1 MPTIIMTKLKS
12 KAQVND
18 GQVRSKTLAFL
29 GKLAEDDTAA
39 GLHIE
44 PMQNAVDPRARTG
57 RVDKFWRAV
66 LYRLDHDNETSYV
79 YAGTFAHD
87 EAIRIA
93 KTQVLR
99 VNPINGVAEL
109 IEQTAPVSVDT
120 SAPQAVSSVV
130 PEVAEPAAPSPV
142 EEPVAEAPAD
152 EVEVAPKVDEEPL
165 QPPASG
171 KVEAAP
177 AQAVEPKTPPRPK
190 PRMPFLA
197 VKGYRLDELTATLG
211 FDPATARMLWSFTT
225 QKALLGYA
233 EELTNEWQINAV
245 ICLTDGL
252 PLVEILREIGAP
264 ETVTKKAAEQVV
276 SAADT
281 GVDNQPVSVQ
291 PAPDQLEVA
300 APSVQTADDAELIEA
315 LSAPG
320 SQSQFAFIEN
330 DDELRRILEGGDFG
344 AWRVFLHP
352 EQRRYVTMN
361 TSGPYRI
368 TGGAGTG
375 KTVVLLH
382 RARRLMRS
390 NPKARIVLT
399 TFTKALA
406 GRLEGDLKR
415 LDPDIRIAKKL
426 GDPGVLVRGIDQ
438 LTAAVRKR
446 YSNEFVGVGMQVLGR
461 QIKERGGVYGTDT
474 GLEDVLAEFGGSLTG
489 ALAKTDF
496 YVGEVMQVVL
506 PQHIVSKEQYFT
518 ARRPG
523 RAVSLDRERRAQVW
537 DVIERHRAEARVRSS
552 MTFAEVAACAA
563 EVLNEIAA
571 NGEGRL
577 ADHVLVDEAQD
588 FNPLH
593 WQFLRALVDEDVN
606 DLFIAEDAH
615 QRIYGLRFAL
625 KPYGIRIQGRSR
637 RLTLNYR
644 TTQENLDFALQVLA
658 GGEYNPDDVD
668 LGAHET
674 YRSARSGPRPRLEK
688 CNSIEGEFDAIAA
701 AIRGWIEQGVAPG
714 TIACLVRSKRV
725 ADRLRRA
732 LDERGVTAE
741 NVEPGIDDYKN
752 PVVLT
757 MHNAKGLEFSRVVLP
772 RMSAK
777 DFPPDWAFADVASDE
792 VEEARLRERSLL
804 YVAASRARDEL
815 MVTWTGNSS
824 EYLEEALT
832 EEASE
837 GREEGPAVSAAP
849 AAGRAWRPA
858 APAADP
864 TPVSDPAPVSAA
876 SSGAIAQ
883 ETESTKLSQRQAA
896 TPVTRPEPK
905 PIKTDSDSSRDRD
918 LAQQAAGTFTS
929 SAPAADAARSLPS
942 SHRQVPGPSP
952 VPLARPTERPR
963 QEGYGVAANILPV
976 TKPAVVPADSTPR
989 QPVFVY
995 DDDEAIGIVALLRS
1009 LLRRTEINKANWPLV
1024 ERIAVELKLE
1034 GFHYNGSCIRA
1045 KRSDG
1050 SDVRMFPGRTVGLTR
1065 DEAHRFTEEAVGPQ
1079 AVAPRA
1085 WSSPH
1090 RPDLWAVDHP
1100 VQPAPTAEELAKKEA
1115 AEAAAAQ
1122 RAGMRRV
1129 SSHRTK
1135 PTGPMAKVKGGR
1147 SRGEAPVVICPDCF
1161 MQKSASGEC
1170 GC

>member
-44 PMQNAVDPRARTG
+44 PMQNAADPRARTG

-66 LYRLDHDNETSYV
+66 LYRLDLDNETSYV

-177 AQAVEPKTPPRPK
+177 VPVADPKPKTPSRPK

-197 VKGYRLDELTATLG
+197 VKGYRLGELTATLG

-245 ICLTDGL
+245 ICLSDGMQ
-252 PLVEILREIGAP
+252 LVEILREIGAP

-291 PAPDQLEVA
+291 PAPEQLEVA

-688 CNSIEGEFDAIAA
+688 CNSIEGEFDAIAG
-701 AIRGWIEQGVAPG
+701 AIRGWIQQGVAPG

-741 NVEPGIDDYKN
+741 NLEPGVSDFKN

-837 GREEGPAVSAAP
+837 GREEVPAVSAAP
-849 AAGRAWRPA
+849 AAGRASRPA
-858 APAADP
+858 APA
-864 TPVSDPAPVSAA
+864 SDPAPVSAA
-876 SSGAIAQ
+876 SSGATAR
-883 ETESTKLSQRQAA
+883 ERESTQLSQEQAA
-896 TPVTRPEPK
+896 TRLRRPEPNPTK
-905 PIKTDSDSSRDRD
+905 PDAGPVRTQDVSQHSAVTAVASASAVAPSQPVVPSKDDVPRPSRSRV
-918 LAQQAAGTFTS
+918 T
-929 SAPAADAARSLPS
+929 
-942 SHRQVPGPSP
+942 
-952 VPLARPTERPR
+952 RPTERLR
-963 QEGYGVAANILPV
+963 YERYGVAANMPPV
-976 TKPAVVPADSTPR
+976 TKPADAPVESTPR

-1009 LLRRTEINKANWPLV
+1009 LLRRTDINKANWPLV

-1034 GFHYNGSCIRA
+1034 DFHYNGSCIRA
-1045 KRSDG
+1045 KRSNG

-1065 DEAHRFTEEAVGPQ
+1065 GEAHRFTEEAVGPQ

-1100 VQPAPTAEELAKKEA
+1100 VQPAPTPEELAKKEA

-1122 RAGMRRV
+1122 RAGMRRL

-1135 PTGPMAKVKGGR
+1135 PTGPIAKVKGGR
-1147 SRGEAPVVICPDCF
+1147 SRREAPAEICPNCF